1 MASEAMQSET
11 RDHPPGNRLD
21 RPGESTQTTA
31 DRLADYSQTCET
43 DGKMKAEAL
52 LETTGLARL
61 DQMMSGMINEI
72 VGGIF
77 AIALG
82 LVLLNQLFSVSIV
95 DTANGSFAGTFS
107 TVESVGGA
115 ALTFAVLGMLALA
128 GGTAVRM
135 FRT

>member
-1 MASEAMQSET
+1 MASAMQSATPDAGPEHSTVTQLQTANDIADEKAAET
-11 RDHPPGNRLD
+11 V
-21 RPGESTQTTA
+21 
-31 DRLADYSQTCET
+31 DRL
-43 DGKMKAEAL
+43 
-52 LETTGLARL
+52 GLSRL

-82 LVLLNQLFSVSIV
+82 LVLLNQLFQVDVV
-95 DTANGSFAGTFS
+95 DTANGSFSGTFD
-107 TVESVGGA
+107 TVQSVGGA

>member
-1 MASEAMQSET
+1 MASTAMETGVSGLPATPGSLTERSIADNLAEYSEDVTARADAAADHVIEEA
-11 RDHPPGNRLD
+11 G
-21 RPGESTQTTA
+21 
-31 DRLADYSQTCET
+31 
-43 DGKMKAEAL
+43 AE
-52 LETTGLARL
+52 RL

-82 LVLLNQLFSVSIV
+82 IVLLNQLFAVSVV
-95 DTANGSFAGTFS
+95 DTADGPFASTFD

-115 ALTFAVLGMLALA
+115 ALVFSVLGMLALA